1 MANLLNN
8 KDKVSVLFVCL
19 GNICRSPTAHGVF
32 REQVMQQ
39 GLAHQI
45 EIDSAG
51 TAAYHV
57 GNTPDHRSAAA
68 ALQRGYDLS
77 DLRARQ
83 AIAADFGHYDYILA
97 MDVQNLTD
105 LRSICPP
112 DFPGYLGLFL
122 ELADLSEHEVPDPY
136 YGGSS
141 GFDHVLDLVETASE
155 ALLARI
161 IRELG

>member
-1 MANLLNN
+1 MIN
-8 KDKVSVLFVCL
+8 KDKISVVFVCL

-32 REQVMQQ
+32 RELVERS
-39 GLAHQI
+39 GLAHRI

-57 GNTPDHRSAAA
+57 GNSPDHRSAAA

-83 AIAADFGHYDYILA
+83 AIVADFGRYDYILA
-97 MDVQNLTD
+97 MDVQNLEN
-105 LRSICPP
+105 LQSICPTSYA
-112 DFPGYLGLFL
+112 GYLGLFL
-122 ELADLSEHEVPDPY
+122 ELADLEEREVPDPY

-141 GFDHVLDLVETASE
+141 GFDHVLDLVEAASE
-155 ALLARI
+155 ALLKRI
-161 IRELG
+161 TQELS

>member
-1 MANLLNN
+1 M
-8 KDKVSVLFVCL
+8 
-19 GNICRSPTAHGVF
+19 GNA
-32 REQVMQQ
+32 
-39 GLAHQI
+39 
-45 EIDSAG
+45 
-51 TAAYHV
+51 
-57 GNTPDHRSAAA
+57 PDHRSAAT

-83 AIAADFGHYDYILA
+83 AIVADFSHYDYILA
-97 MDVQNLTD
+97 MDVQNLSD

-112 DFPGYLGLFL
+112 DFSGYLGLFL
-122 ELADLSEHEVPDPY
+122 ELADLNEHEVPDPY

>member
-1 MANLLNN
+1 MNN
-8 KDKVSVLFVCL
+8 KDKVKVLFVCL

-32 REQVMQQ
+32 RERVLRQ
-39 GLAHQI
+39 GLAQKI

-57 GNTPDHRSAAA
+57 GNSPDHRSMAA

-83 AIAADFGHYDYILA
+83 AIAADFGYYDYILA

-105 LRSICPP
+105 LRSICPA
-112 DFPGYLGLFL
+112 DYPGYLGLFL
-122 ELADLSEHEVPDPY
+122 ELADLDEHEVPDPY
-136 YGGSS
+136 YGGST
-141 GFDHVLDLVETASE
+141 GFDHVLDLTETASE
-155 ALLARI
+155 ALLRRI
-161 IRELG
+161 NQELRSDA